1 MAVMVALA
9 DVQAE
14 EHAHVFDLEHR
25 ALPRGVD
32 GAGLGSGVVLA
43 HPRYADLPPANRPA
57 LHRTGR
63 WPDL

>member
-1 MAVMVALA
+1 MTVVSRLA
-9 DVQAE
+9 DVQAQ

-25 ALPRGVD
+25 APSQGVD

-43 HPRYADLPPANRPA
+43 HPRYADLPPANCPA
-57 LHRTGR
+57 LRRTGR